1 MKYPDLHMTLG
12 QNLGNTSIHF
22 TRCTSSKAQGALQE
36 IEKKKT
42 IALQR

>member
-1 MKYPDLHMTLG
+1 MKDPDLHMTPG

-22 TRCTSSKAQGALQE
+22 KRCTSSKAQGALQE
-36 IEKKKT
+36 IETKT